1 MNHTY
6 IFVAIIALWLSGWNI
21 SQAQHQT
28 IYGNYFFN
36 PEVYNPSFTG
46 SSRMLKAS
54 LIHRYQ
60 WAGVEGAP
68 VVSSLNVQIPTQT
81 KASAGFTLLSDK
93 SVLLRNTSFYSTF
106 AYMVPL
112 GKNHYFQF
120 GLSGGV
126 ASQSI
131 DMNQAN
137 TADPTILQA
146 ARNQAQWLGQFG
158 FHYRRDRLILGFSVP
173 KYQFTVLQEIQVTDK
188 EGYFDWTH
196 RMNMLMLTANYRL
209 PLVPQKVA
217 LEPIIIYRAMNATQD
232 QVELAGILHWQELL
246 WIGSS
251 YRQQNGLSAMAGVH
265 VNKKIKIGYVYGM
278 SYALGGSY
286 SAGSHEFQMS
296 LATGKRKSIRQ

>member
-1 MNHTY
+1 MKHAY
-6 IFVAIIALWLSGWNI
+6 ILTFFLSLCLWKT

-36 PEVYNPSFTG
+36 PEIYNPSLTG

-54 LIHRYQ
+54 LIQRYQ
-60 WAGVEGAP
+60 WVGVEGAP

-112 GKNHYFQF
+112 SKNHYFQF
-120 GLSGGV
+120 GLSGGI

-131 DMNQAN
+131 DLNQAN
-137 TADPTILQA
+137 IADPTILQA

-173 KYQFTVLQEIQVTDK
+173 KYQFTIPQQQQISDNEA
-188 EGYFDWTH
+188 YFDWTH

-209 PLVPQKVA
+209 PLVPQKID
-217 LEPIIIYRAMNATQD
+217 LEPMVIYRAINATKD
-232 QVELAGILHWQELL
+232 QVELAGIVHWQELL
-246 WIGSS
+246 WVGSS

-278 SYALGGSY
+278 SSALGGSY

-296 LATGKRKSIRQ
+296 LSTGKRKNIRQ